1 VSVARRHRGSR
12 GRARAA
18 VSPSRDNDASS
29 FSPILIDFI
38 ARVPGAIGAVLVDR
52 DGEAVDYAGRVDTY
66 DLKLSGAHWQIV
78 LRETRAVAMHFDLG
92 ATRVL
97 AVRGERRSFIVHALP
112 DDYALV
118 LLLGKRAGFTARTRA
133 FAVCERAL
141 AEEAGWSTATGSV
154 GWFAAQV
161 VEGRSGRPSRIG
173 ANGQEY
179 AVEVVGRLTGLA
191 ASEDGWRVRHEQGG
205 ELTLIREPGGHWYA
219 DEHVDALVGKP
230 RPTSE

>member
-18 VSPSRDNDASS
+18 ASPCRDNDASS
-29 FSPILIDFI
+29 FSPILLDFI

-78 LRETRAVAMHFDLG
+78 LRETRALAMHFDLG
-92 ATRVL
+92 ATQVL

-118 LLLGKRAGFTARTRA
+118 LLLGRRAGFTARRRA

-141 AEEAGWSTATGSV
+141 AHEAGWPVAAGPV

-161 VEGRSGRPSRIG
+161 IEGRAGRPSRIR
-173 ANGQEY
+173 ANGQEH

-191 ASEDGWRVRHEQGG
+191 ATENGWRVRHDQGG

-219 DEHVDALVGKP
+219 DEPVEALVGKP
-230 RPTSE
+230 SELA